1 MMIYSSKPRKQR
13 LYRNTAPL
21 HARQHFVHA
30 HIDKSLKAK
39 LKISKRAIQISK
51 GDTIKVV
58 KGSKS
63 GTTGKVTKVDLRRGF
78 VFIDSLVRK
87 NAKGK
92 ETSIPINASNVYI
105 TDLNMS
111 DKIRAGKIS
120 AKSN

>member
-1 MMIYSSKPRKQR
+1 
-13 LYRNTAPL
+13 
-21 HARQHFVHA
+21 
-30 HIDKSLKAK
+30 
-39 LKISKRAIQISK
+39 
-51 GDTIKVV
+51 
-58 KGSKS
+58 
-63 GTTGKVTKVDLRRGF
+63 VTKVDLRRGF